1 MDFDGLAV
9 GLFAGFIVGGLIFT
23 ATGRE
28 VSRAVGSRAA
38 HHIRPKTKSK
48 RR

>member
-1 MDFDGLAV
+1 MDLDGLLIGAI
-9 GLFAGFIVGGLIFT
+9 AGFVVGGLIFT
-23 ATGRE
+23 STGRE

-38 HHIRPKTKSK
+38 HHIRPKNGK